1 MRTMT
6 AFLLTGLLIALPAAA
21 QTPGGVGASGS
32 GADTASGT
40 TTGASSSGGGVT
52 TQPGTAVSPSGDS
65 RTTGTSPTGLR
76 PPNANEIANPSGA
89 QSVPS
94 PVGSGGAQRAASR
107 NCDATA
113 KNCETPLSGRYM
125 QLVNSMAKIACGRC
139 ASR

>member
-21 QTPGGVGASGS
+21 QTSGGS
-32 GADTASGT
+32 GGTSGT
-40 TTGASSSGGGVT
+40 TTGASPSSGGVT

-76 PPNANEIANPSGA
+76 SPNANEIANPSGA

-94 PVGSGGAQRAASR
+94 PVGSGGSPRAATR
-107 NCDATA
+107 NCDAAAA

-125 QLVNSMAKIACGRC
+125 RLVDSMARIACGRC
-139 ASR
+139 ASK